1 MTYIYIYKHIY
12 LYYIYI
18 YIYIYTITKTCKIE
32 LQVTCKEE
40 PNGMAQINY
49 FTITWEIEL

>member
-1 MTYIYIYKHIY
+1 MTYIYIYINIY
-12 LYYIYI
+12 IFIIYI
-18 YIYIYTITKTCKIE
+18 YIYAITKTCKIE